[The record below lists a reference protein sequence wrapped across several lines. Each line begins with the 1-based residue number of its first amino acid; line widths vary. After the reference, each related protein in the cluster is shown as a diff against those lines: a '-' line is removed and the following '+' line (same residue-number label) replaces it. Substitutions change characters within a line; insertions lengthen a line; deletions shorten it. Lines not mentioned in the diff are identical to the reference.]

1 MTKEGD
7 NVNHINNTTM
17 RLVGMASGLDT
28 DTIISQLMSVE
39 KLPLAKLQRQRQLT
53 EWKMEAYREFTNA
66 LRSFKEQFFDIAKRS
81 SYLLS
86 ETAFKVFKVSSS
98 SDEYVTAKGTYSAQ
112 AGSHT
117 VVVNKLA
124 TASKVIGKGGVS
136 KDISGMVSDIDLTG
150 LKGKKI
156 KVTLDGVTKELEL
169 EDFSG
174 ESGTELE
181 KLEKGLKKLLDD
193 AFGADK
199 IVVDVRNIDE
209 DIMIKFS
216 TDNGATRLTL
226 SSGSENDGLSA
237 LGIAPGSSN
246 RLSTGS
252 TLGALADK
260 LGNGLTFVNGEVTFK
275 INDKSFTFSE
285 KDTLQKV
292 INTIN
297 NDAEAN
303 VILSYDETADRF
315 TMTAKQT
322 GAGNN
327 IRYEDVDGNFFEAI
341 NFTGLSEKTV
351 PAEPSDSAEDL
362 SGIYKGQDAE
372 AVIDGVKLVRSSN
385 TFTVNGVEYT
395 LKKVHEGKGSATIS
409 VEQDIDAVFTS
420 IKSFV
425 DEYNKLVDMF
435 NTELSEKYN
444 RNYQP
449 LTDEEKE
456 AMTEDQIKKWE
467 EKAKTGLLRND
478 TILQDIQQ
486 SMRFALM
493 DVVEGVGIS
502 LSSIGITSSSYLD
515 KGKLNIDEDKL
526 KKALMERPD
535 EVRELFIKTSDTVPL
550 YDRDLTA
557 EQRKARYK
565 EEGLFHRISD
575 ILNDYISTY
584 RNKDGK
590 KGILLEKAGMVGDI
604 TEFNSSLAKEISS
617 YDEKIS
623 EMYVKLFEKEES
635 YYKKFTE
642 LEKYMNQMNSQ
653 MNWLL
658 SQLSSNH

>member
-7 NVNHINNTTM
+7 NVNHINSTTM

>member
-7 NVNHINNTTM
+7 NVNHINSTTM

-28 DTIISQLMSVE
+28 DTIIQQLMSVE

-351 PAEPSDSAEDL
+351 PAEPSDPAEDL